1 MKPGSRLAPGR
12 WITGQPSGASPV
24 TPAIASPS
32 MSTVVPAAH
41 RPARASNT
49 RAPDTASREPAA
61 GTAGMA
67 ATRISSHPQPS
78 AAVSSTA
85 SQNCGYIC

>member
-61 GTAGMA
+61 GIAGMT
-67 ATRISSHPQPS
+67 ATPISPQPS
-78 AAVSSTA
+78 ALGRGQLDSH
-85 SQNCGYIC
+85 QNCGYIC